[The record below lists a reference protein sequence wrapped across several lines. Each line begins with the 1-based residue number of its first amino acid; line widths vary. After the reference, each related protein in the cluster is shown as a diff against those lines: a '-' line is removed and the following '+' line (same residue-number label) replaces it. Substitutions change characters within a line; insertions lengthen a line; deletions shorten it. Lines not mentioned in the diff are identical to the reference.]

1 MTTQT
6 RARPQW
12 LAPAGLLVLSFVP
25 VVAGAFRMAEL
36 TGGAA
41 VTAENARFFASP
53 VPIVG
58 HIVGATT
65 FLVLGAFQF
74 VPTLRR
80 RAWHRV
86 AGRIV
91 LPCGLIGA
99 LSALWMTI
107 FYPLPPADG
116 TLLDIFRLIFGTG
129 MVVSLVLAFLAIRK
143 RDVATHRAW
152 MMRGYAIGLGAGSQA
167 VSYGIGAA
175 VMGGTPGVTGKALLL
190 GVAWVLNLVV
200 AEVIIHRERS

>member
-12 LAPAGLLVLSFVP
+12 RVPAGLLVLSFVP
-25 VVAGAFRMAEL
+25 VVAGSLRMAEL
-36 TGGAA
+36 TGGAE
-41 VTAENARFFASP
+41 VTTENARFVASP
-53 VPIVG
+53 IPIMG
-58 HIVGATT
+58 HIVGATV

-74 VPTLRR
+74 VPKLRR
-80 RAWHRV
+80 RKWHKI
-86 AGRIV
+86 AGRIA

-116 TLLDIFRLIFGTG
+116 TLLNILRLVFGTG
-129 MVVSLVLAFLAIRK
+129 MVVALVLAFLAIRQK
-143 RDVATHRAW
+143 NVRAHRAW

-167 VSYGIGAA
+167 VIYGIGAA
-175 VMGGTPGVTGKALLL
+175 VIGGTPGVTGKALLL
-190 GVAWVLNLVV
+190 GAGWVVNLVV
-200 AEVIIHRERS
+200 AEAIIHRERS